1 MEVSTER
8 LGNWPEGVLSSEDD
22 CRSRVGTSGNEVPE
36 IDRLRR
42 DAEGRRDVLEVPWKP
57 LQSSTL
63 GLRRRV
69 WWANPDPGAGPGP
82 PLELDDGAVAG
93 LGEGVLAPVLGLEL
107 LSDEAGD
114 IVGVPGRDDFGNDDL
129 NEATR
134 LSRLRIWSSMPWI
147 FRNDLDDVIRDT
159 LAPDARFPY
168 FEVEEDNDGGD
179 ADELL
184 GEEADTV
191 TLDTA
196 EDADATLYEGTRCPV
211 LVVVEGGEECWD

>member
-1 MEVSTER
+1 MDVNTDR
-8 LGNWPEGVLSSEDD
+8 FGNWPEGVLSSEDD
-22 CRSRVGTSGNEVPE
+22 CRSRMTSGNEVPE

-42 DAEGRRDVLEVPWKP
+42 DAEGRRDVLEVLWKP
-57 LQSSTL
+57 FRSNTL

-69 WWANPDPGAGPGP
+69 WWANPDPGADPGT
-82 PLELDDGAVAG
+82 PLELDGAVAG

-107 LSDEAGD
+107 LIDEAGD
-114 IVGVPGRDDFGNDDL
+114 IVGVPGRDDFGNEDL

-134 LSRLRIWSSMPWI
+134 LSRLLIWSSMPWI

-168 FEVEEDNDGGD
+168 FEVEEDNDGEV
-179 ADELL
+179 DEL
-184 GEEADTV
+184 GEEAETV

-196 EDADATLYEGTRCPV
+196 EDADATLYEGTRWPA
-211 LVVVEGGEECWD
+211 LVVVEGGDEC